1 MYGIGGRHRKGV
13 TMKTPIDR
21 PVHEGKYLSI
31 VYSRED
37 ERFKFSFYQ
46 DYINKKEWGNFKKEL
61 EDIIKIE
68 IK

>member
-1 MYGIGGRHRKGV
+1 
-13 TMKTPIDR
+13 MKTPIDR
-21 PVHEGKYLSI
+21 PVYEGKYLYI

-37 ERFKFSFYQ
+37 ERFKFSFHK
-46 DYINKKEWGNFKKEL
+46 DYIDKKEWENFKKEL